1 MDLDTNNDLF
11 PEGTYRFRVVD
22 VPEEGQTNGGYL
34 FFKFSFA
41 AEVDGDDQPYQER
54 FMRWMMGPICRGLG
68 FEEYK
73 PGKFHFEPT
82 ECLGREVMA
91 TICHEKIEKGAS
103 AGKVVARMQDIKPV
117 NSEMPQAH
125 RAAMNAQAPVGPA
138 GAVGADDIPF

>member
-22 VPEEGQTNGGYL
+22 VPEEGQTAGKYL
-34 FFKFSFA
+34 FFKFSFMA
-41 AEVDGDDQPYQER
+41 DVEGDEQPYQER

-82 ECLGREVMA
+82 QCMGREIVA
-91 TICHEKIEKGAS
+91 RICHEKIEKGAS
-103 AGKVVARMQDIKPV
+103 AGQVVARMKDIKPAGAAV
-117 NSEMPQAH
+117 SAGN
-125 RAAMNAQAPVGPA
+125 RAAVAAQAPIPA
-138 GAVGADDIPF
+138 AVEDIPF